1 MAIFNEREIRVGE
14 RARRRERER
23 EETEREERFEEN
35 RKGKSLKFY
44 KDVQQ
49 KGKFRNTRFL
59 NFFCNKFDAL
69 ESPPTRLLYWSQA
82 QHVYCIVLCPTCLFY
97 FCIVR
102 LCADYLSRL
111 LHVTLTG
118 VRLCIVYASR
128 LLHVTLI
135 WVWLCI
141 VYVSRHLH
149 VTLTGVRLCIIYSMW
164 VGIYT

>member
-59 NFFCNKFDAL
+59 NFFCNKFAAL
-69 ESPPTRLLYWSQA
+69 ESDPTRLLYWSQA
-82 QHVYCIVLCPTCLFY
+82 QHVYCIVIMPNMF
-97 FCIVR
+97 I
-102 LCADYLSRL
+102 L
-111 LHVTLTG
+111 LLYCQTL
-118 VRLCIVYASR
+118 R
-128 LLHVTLI
+128 
-135 WVWLCI
+135 
-141 VYVSRHLH
+141 
-149 VTLTGVRLCIIYSMW
+149 
-164 VGIYT
+164 